1 MGIDMTLS
9 IIILAA
15 GQGTRMYSDKP
26 KVLHT
31 LAGRPLLTHVYQTAM
46 ALSHR
51 EIHIVYGHGG
61 ERVPETLQDFQ
72 ASWVEQKEQL
82 GTGHAVQQVFANLPD
97 VDDVLILYGDVPL
110 ITAETLMVLIEAAS
124 DSGFSLLT
132 THLDNPGGYGRIIR
146 DDNEK
151 IIAIVEE
158 KDATEEQRSIREI
171 NTGFMVVK
179 GKSLKNWVNALKNEN
194 KQKEYYLTDI
204 VELAVNDGI
213 KVTPVFAESSIE
225 VQGINTRSQLAEAER
240 YYQLVQAHHL
250 MHNGVGIIDPARFD
264 LRGELEIGRD
274 NEIDINV
281 VIEGRVKL
289 GNNVTVGANCYIK
302 DTVIADNVHVLPNT
316 MIDSAVI
323 GNGCRIGPFARI
335 RPDTSLDE
343 NVHIGNFV
351 ELKKTDVGKG
361 SKVNHLSY
369 LGDSHVGSE
378 TNIGAGT
385 ITCNYDGANK
395 HQTIIGDNVFVGSDV
410 QLIAPVKVNNGATIA
425 AGTTVTKDVAENE
438 LAISRAEQKSISKW
452 KKPAKK

>member
-1 MGIDMTLS
+1 
-9 IIILAA
+9 
-15 GQGTRMYSDKP
+15 MYSDKP

-31 LAGRPLLTHVYQTAM
+31 LAGRPLLKHVYQTAA

-61 ERVPETLQDFQ
+61 EQVPEAFQ
-72 ASWVEQKEQL
+72 EFQTSWVEQKEQL

-110 ITAETLMVLIEAAS
+110 ITGETLKILVEASS

-132 THLDNPGGYGRIIR
+132 THLDNPRGYGRIIR
-146 DDNEK
+146 DENEK

-158 KDATEEQRSIREI
+158 KDATEQQRSICEV

-179 GKSLKNWVNALKNEN
+179 GKNLKQWVNALKNEN
-194 KQKEYYLTDI
+194 KQNEYYLTDI
-204 VELAVNDGI
+204 VELAVKAGI
-213 KVTPVFAESSIE
+213 EVTPVLAESAIE

-289 GNNVTVGANCYIK
+289 GNNVTIGANCYIK
-302 DTVIADNVHVLPNT
+302 DTIIADDVHVLPNT
-316 MIDSAVI
+316 MIDNAVI
-323 GNGCRIGPFARI
+323 GKGCRIGPFARI
-335 RPDTSLDE
+335 RPDTTLDE
-343 NVHIGNFV
+343 DVHVGNFV

-361 SKVNHLSY
+361 SKVNHLTY
-369 LGDSHVGSE
+369 LGDSHVGTG

-395 HQTIIGDNVFVGSDV
+395 HQTIIGNDVFVGSDV
-410 QLIAPVKVNNGATIA
+410 QLIAPVKVENGATIA
-425 AGTTVTKDVAENE
+425 AGTTVTKDVAENT
-438 LAISRAEQKSISKW
+438 LAISRSDQKSITKW
-452 KKPAKK
+452 KRPEKK

>member
-1 MGIDMTLS
+1 MSLS

-31 LAGRPLLTHVYQTAM
+31 LAGRPLLKHVYQTAA

-61 ERVPETLQDFQ
+61 EQVPEAFQ
-72 ASWVEQKEQL
+72 EFQTSWVEQKEQL

-110 ITAETLMVLIEAAS
+110 ITGETLKILVEASS

-132 THLDNPGGYGRIIR
+132 THLDNPRGYGRIIR
-146 DDNEK
+146 DENEK

-158 KDATEEQRSIREI
+158 KDATEQQRSICEV

-179 GKSLKNWVNALKNEN
+179 GKNLKQWVNALKNEN
-194 KQKEYYLTDI
+194 KQNEYYLTDI
-204 VELAVNDGI
+204 VELAVKAGI
-213 KVTPVFAESSIE
+213 EVTPVLAESAIE

-289 GNNVTVGANCYIK
+289 GNNVTIGANCYIK
-302 DTVIADNVHVLPNT
+302 DTIIADDVHVLPNT
-316 MIDSAVI
+316 MIDNAVI
-323 GNGCRIGPFARI
+323 GKGCRIGPFARI
-335 RPDTSLDE
+335 RPDTTLDE
-343 NVHIGNFV
+343 DVHVGNFV

-361 SKVNHLSY
+361 SKVNHLTY
-369 LGDSHVGSE
+369 LGDSHVGTG

-395 HQTIIGDNVFVGSDV
+395 HQTIIGNDVFVGSDV
-410 QLIAPVKVNNGATIA
+410 QLIAPVKVENGATIA
-425 AGTTVTKDVAENE
+425 AGTTVTKDVAENT
-438 LAISRAEQKSISKW
+438 LAISRSDQKSITKW
-452 KKPAKK
+452 KRPEKK

>member
-1 MGIDMTLS
+1 MGINMSLS

-31 LAGRPLLTHVYQTAM
+31 LAGRPLLKHVYQTAS

-51 EIHIVYGHGG
+51 GIHIVYGYGG
-61 ERVPETLQDFQ
+61 EQVPETFPEFQ
-72 ASWVEQKEQL
+72 VSWVEQKEQL
-82 GTGHAVQQVFANLPD
+82 GTGHAVQCTFSDIPD

-110 ITAETLMVLIEAAS
+110 ITQETLTTLVEAAN
-124 DSGFSLLT
+124 DTGFSLLT
-132 THLDNPGGYGRIIR
+132 AYLDNPKGYGRIIR
-146 DDNEK
+146 DENDNVVS
-151 IIAIVEE
+151 IIEE
-158 KDATEEQRSIREI
+158 KDANEEQRNIREV
-171 NTGFMVVK
+171 NTGFMVVN
-179 GKSLKNWVNALKNEN
+179 GKKLKNWVNSLKNEN
-194 KQKEYYLTDI
+194 KQNEYYLTDI
-204 VELAVNDGI
+204 VELAGNDGV
-213 KVTPVFAESSIE
+213 KATPVIVESTIE
-225 VQGINTRSQLAEAER
+225 VQGINTRSQLAESER
-240 YYQLVQAHHL
+240 YFQLVQAHHL

-289 GNNVTVGANCYIK
+289 GNNVTIGSNCYLK
-302 DTVIADNVHVLPNT
+302 DTIISDNVHVLPNT
-316 MIDSAVI
+316 MIDNAVI

-335 RPDTSLDE
+335 RPETTLSE

-351 ELKKTDVGKG
+351 ELKKTDIGKE

-369 LGDSHVGSE
+369 LGDSHVGTG

-395 HQTIIGDNVFVGSDV
+395 HQTIIGDDVFVGSDV
-410 QLIAPVKVNNGATIA
+410 QLIAPVKVDNGATIA

-438 LAISRAEQKSISKW
+438 LSISRSDQKSIPKW
-452 KKPAKK
+452 KRPVKK

>member
-1 MGIDMTLS
+1 MTLS

-26 KVLHT
+26 KALHH

-61 ERVPETLQDFQ
+61 EQVPEVLQDFE
-72 ASWVEQKEQL
+72 ASWVKQEEQL
-82 GTGHAVQQVFANLPD
+82 GTGHAVQQVLPNIPD
-97 VDDVLILYGDVPL
+97 VDHILILYGDVPL
-110 ITAETLMVLIEAAS
+110 ITEESLGALIYAAS
-124 DSGFSLLT
+124 DSDFSLLT
-132 THLDNPGGYGRIIR
+132 THLDNPRGYGRIIR
-146 DDNEK
+146 DANDN
-151 IIAIVEE
+151 ITAIVEE
-158 KDATEEQRSIREI
+158 KDATEEQRNICEI

-179 GKSLKNWVNALKNEN
+179 GKQLKQWVNALKNEN
-194 KQKEYYLTDI
+194 KQNEYYLTDI
-204 VELAVNDGI
+204 VELAVADNV
-213 KVTPVFAESSIE
+213 KVSTVLAESSIE
-225 VQGINTRSQLAEAER
+225 AQGINTRTQQSEAER

-250 MHNGVGIIDPARFD
+250 MHNGVGLMDPARFD

-289 GNNVTVGANCYIK
+289 GNNVTIGANCYIK
-302 DTVIADNVHVLPNT
+302 DTVIADNVTVLPNT

-335 RPDTSLDE
+335 RPDTTLDE
-343 NVHIGNFV
+343 NVHVGNFV
-351 ELKKTDVGKG
+351 ELKKTDIGKG
-361 SKVNHLSY
+361 SKVNHLTY
-369 LGDSHVGSE
+369 LGDSHVGTG

-385 ITCNYDGANK
+385 ITCNYDGVNK

-425 AGTTVTKDVAENE
+425 AGTTVTKDIAENN
-438 LAISRAEQKSISKW
+438 LAISRVEQKSISKW
-452 KKPAKK
+452 ERPTKK

>member
-1 MGIDMTLS
+1 MSLS

-26 KVLHT
+26 KVLHA
-31 LAGRPLLTHVYQTAM
+31 LAGRALLTHVYHTAT
-46 ALSHR
+46 ALTHR

-61 ERVPETLQDFQ
+61 DQVPDASQNFQ
-72 ASWVEQKEQL
+72 VSWVKQEEQL
-82 GTGHAVQQVFANLPD
+82 GTGHAVQQVLPNVPD
-97 VDDVLILYGDVPL
+97 VDDILILYGDVPL
-110 ITAETLMVLIEAAS
+110 ITEESLTELVEAAS
-124 DSGFSLLT
+124 ESGFSLLT
-132 THLDNPGGYGRIIR
+132 TYLDNPLGYGRIIR
-146 DDNEK
+146 DENDN
-151 IIAIVEE
+151 ILAIVEE
-158 KDATEEQRSIREI
+158 KDATEEQRDICEV

-179 GKSLKNWVNALKNEN
+179 GDRLKRWVNALENEN
-194 KQKEYYLTDI
+194 KQNEYYLTDI
-204 VELAVNDGI
+204 VAQAVSDDV
-213 KVTPVFAESSIE
+213 KVTPVLAESSIE
-225 VQGINTRSQLAEAER
+225 VQGINTRTQLSQAER

-250 MHNGVGIIDPARFD
+250 MQNGVGIIDPARFD

-289 GNNVTVGANCYIK
+289 GNNVSIGANCYLK
-302 DTVIADNVHVLPNT
+302 DTVIEDNVSVLPNT

-323 GNGCRIGPFARI
+323 GTGCRIGPFARI
-335 RPDTSLDE
+335 RPDTTLDK

-361 SKVNHLSY
+361 SKVNHLTY
-369 LGDSHVGSE
+369 LGDSHVGTE

-395 HQTIIGDNVFVGSDV
+395 HQTIIGDDVFVGSDV

-425 AGTTVTKDVAENE
+425 AGTTVTKDVAEGV
-438 LAISRAEQKSISKW
+438 LAIGRSDSREIKNW
-452 KKPAKK
+452 KRPTKK

>member
-1 MGIDMTLS
+1 MSLC

-26 KVLHT
+26 KVLHC
-31 LAGRPLLTHVYQTAM
+31 LAGKPLLEHVYHTAM
-46 ALSHR
+46 TLPHR
-51 EIHIVYGHGG
+51 DIYIVYGYGG
-61 ERVPETLQDFQ
+61 EQVPDALQDTEV
-72 ASWVEQKEQL
+72 SWVKQEQQL
-82 GTGHAVQQVFANLPD
+82 GTGHAVQQVLPD
-97 VDDVLILYGDVPL
+97 VPDVDNVLILYGDVPL
-110 ITAETLMVLIEAAS
+110 ITDESLSTLVEAAS
-124 DSGFSLLT
+124 GSGFSLLT
-132 THLDNPGGYGRIIR
+132 TYLDEPRGYGRIIR
-146 DDNEK
+146 DDNEN

-158 KDATEEQRSIREI
+158 KDATDEQRNICEV

-179 GKSLKNWVNALKNEN
+179 ADALKSWVNTLNNEN
-194 KQKEYYLTDI
+194 KQNEYYLTDI
-204 VELAVNDGI
+204 VAQAVADGVNI
-213 KVTPVFAESSIE
+213 VSVMAESSIE
-225 VQGINTRSQLAEAER
+225 VKGINTRAQLSEAER

-250 MHNGVGIIDPARFD
+250 MYNGVGISDPARFD

-289 GNNVTVGANCYIK
+289 GNNVSIGANCYLK
-302 DTVIADNVHVLPNT
+302 DTIIADNVSVLANT
-316 MIDSAVI
+316 MIDNAVI

-335 RPDTSLDE
+335 RPDTTLDE
-343 NVHIGNFV
+343 DVHVGNFV

-369 LGDSHVGSE
+369 LGDTHVGAE

-395 HQTIIGDNVFVGSDV
+395 HQTIIGDGVFVGSDV

-425 AGTTVTKDVAENE
+425 AGTTVTKDVAEDE
-438 LAISRAEQKSISKW
+438 LAISRADQKSIPKW
-452 KKPAKK
+452 KRPVKK

>member
-1 MGIDMTLS
+1 MSLS

-31 LAGRPLLTHVYQTAM
+31 LAGRPLLTHVYQTAV
-46 ALSHR
+46 ALEHR

-61 ERVPETLQDFQ
+61 EQVPEALPDFQ
-72 ASWVEQKEQL
+72 VSWIKQEEQL

-110 ITAETLMVLIEAAS
+110 ITEETLLELVQAAS
-124 DSGFSLLT
+124 ESGFSLLT
-132 THLDNPGGYGRIIR
+132 SHLDNPRGYGRIIR
-146 DDNEK
+146 DSNK
-151 IIAIVEE
+151 NITAIVEE
-158 KDATEEQRSIREI
+158 KDATQEQRHICEV
-171 NTGFMVVK
+171 NTGLMVVK
-179 GKSLKNWVNALKNEN
+179 GKQLKSWVNSLKNEN

-204 VELAVNDGI
+204 VELAVNEGVAVSALMAD
-213 KVTPVFAESSIE
+213 SSIE

-240 YYQLVQAHHL
+240 YFQLVQAHHL
-250 MHNGVGIIDPARFD
+250 MHNGVGLLDPARFD
-264 LRGELEIGRD
+264 LRGDLEIGRD

-289 GNNVTVGANCYIK
+289 GNNVTIGANCYLK
-302 DTVIADNVHVLPNT
+302 DTIIADNVQVLPNS
-316 MIDSAVI
+316 MIDNAVI

-335 RPDTSLDE
+335 RPDTTLSED
-343 NVHIGNFV
+343 VHIGNFV

-361 SKVNHLSY
+361 SKVNHLTY
-369 LGDSHVGSE
+369 LGDSHVGTG

-395 HQTIIGDNVFVGSDV
+395 HQTIIGDDVFVGSDV

-425 AGTTVTKDVAENE
+425 AGTTVTKDISENE
-438 LAISRAEQKSISKW
+438 LAISRADQKSIPKW
-452 KKPAKK
+452 KRPVKK

>member
-1 MGIDMTLS
+1 MSLS

-31 LAGRPLLTHVYQTAM
+31 LAGRPLLTHVYQTAVS
-46 ALSHR
+46 LIHR

-61 ERVPETLQDFQ
+61 EQVPEALQDFQ
-72 ASWVEQKEQL
+72 ASWVKQEEQL
-82 GTGHAVQQVFANLPD
+82 GTGHAVQQVFQNLPD
-97 VDDVLILYGDVPL
+97 VDNVLILYGDVPL
-110 ITAETLMVLIEAAS
+110 ITEESLADLVEAAS
-124 DSGFSLLT
+124 DTGFSLLT
-132 THLDNPGGYGRIIR
+132 TYLDSPRGYGRIIR
-146 DDNEK
+146 DDNEN

-158 KDATEEQRSIREI
+158 KDATEEQRKICEV

-179 GKSLKNWVNALKNEN
+179 GKQLKHWVNSLKNEN
-194 KQKEYYLTDI
+194 KQNEYYLTDI
-204 VELAVNDGI
+204 VELAVSDGI
-213 KVTPVFAESSIE
+213 NVAPVIAESPIE
-225 VQGINTRSQLAEAER
+225 VQGINSRSQLSEAER

-250 MHNGVGIIDPARFD
+250 MHNGVGLMDPSRFD

-289 GNNVTVGANCYIK
+289 GNNVTIGANCYIK
-302 DTVIADNVHVLPNT
+302 DTIIADNVNVLPNT
-316 MIDSAVI
+316 MIDNAVI
-323 GNGCRIGPFARI
+323 GSGCRIGPFARI
-335 RPDTSLDE
+335 RPDTTLDE
-343 NVHIGNFV
+343 DVHVGNFV

-361 SKVNHLSY
+361 SKINHLTY

-410 QLIAPVKVNNGATIA
+410 QLIAPVKVDNGATIA
-425 AGTTVTKDVAENE
+425 AGATITKDVSENE
-438 LAISRAEQKSISKW
+438 LAISRAEQKSIPKW
-452 KKPAKK
+452 KRPVKDKK